1 MERDINTGG
10 SLESLKASNFEIVD
24 NEPHI
29 LGWTI
34 KDDQG
39 RTIGEVDD
47 LIFDMQTRRVRY
59 IVMDLE
65 GNVLDLEPR
74 DVLVPIGIAE
84 LHPSDDDVILPG
96 VTAEHLRPLPAYK
109 TGTITRDIENG
120 VVAAFSTVKGAV
132 KGAAHSVA
140 ETARDVKNDV
150 KDDFYSH
157 EHFNENRTFSTRPA
171 PTPPLISEESEL
183 SKKVDQTGST
193 ELPRIVEKRN
203 VTDPSTNVTN
213 PNTNVTN
220 PNTNLSGS
228 NTNLNDP
235 NKNVTDPNLNL
246 NDPDKKPS
254 LPNERLN
261 D

>member
-1 MERDINTGG
+1 MERDPNYTGG
-10 SLESLKASNFEIVD
+10 SLESLKGSNFEIVD

-34 KDDQG
+34 KDEQG

-47 LIFDMQTRRVRY
+47 LIFDTASRRVRY

-74 DVLVPIGIAE
+74 NVLVPIGIAE

-109 TGTITRDIENG
+109 TGTITRDIENA
-120 VVAAFSTVKGAV
+120 VVSAYGTVKGAV
-132 KGAAHSVA
+132 KGVAASVA
-140 ETARDVKNDV
+140 GAVSIDKNDV
-150 KDDFYSH
+150 KDDFYTY
-157 EHFNENRTFSTRPA
+157 EHFNENRTFGTRPSTA
-171 PTPPLISEESEL
+171 RPLIEEESEL
-183 SKKVDQTGST
+183 SKKESQTSST
-193 ELPRIVEKRN
+193 DLPRIVEKRN
-203 VTDPSTNVTN
+203 VTDP
-213 PNTNVTN
+213 NTNVG
-220 PNTNLSGS
+220 GS

-235 NKNVTDPNLNL
+235 NRNLNEP
-246 NDPDKKPS
+246 NKPN

-261 D
+261 DPGLNDPNKPNL